1 MATVTVYGA
10 AYSTYTRTALLA
22 LREKGVDYALSEVD
36 IFKPV
41 PPEHTR
47 RHPWG
52 KIPVLEHDGFRVF
65 ETAAITRYVDEAFP
79 GARLQPASARD
90 RARMMQA
97 IGVLDSYGYKAMVSE
112 LVVQR
117 AVQPMFG
124 QPSDE
129 AKIAAALPETEKAL
143 DALGAVQGGDT
154 WLAGDACSLADL
166 HFAPICV
173 YLRMTPEGAA
183 MLEQRPALGAWWE
196 RMAARP
202 SMAATR
208 SPLEG

>member
-22 LREKGVDYALSEVD
+22 LQEKGVNYALSEVD
-36 IFKPV
+36 IFKPI
-41 PPEHTR
+41 PAEHTG
-47 RHPWG
+47 RHPWS
-52 KIPVLEHDGFRVF
+52 KIPVLEHDGFRVY
-65 ETAAITRYVDEAFP
+65 ETAAVTRYVDEAFP
-79 GARLQPASARD
+79 GASLQPGSARD
-90 RARMMQA
+90 RARMMQV
-97 IGVLDSYGYKAMVSE
+97 IGVLDSYGYKPIVTD
-112 LVVQR
+112 LFVQR
-117 AVQPMFG
+117 AVQPKFG

-129 AKIAAALPETEKAL
+129 AKITAALPEAEKAL
-143 DALGAVQGGDT
+143 DAVAAVQGGDP
-154 WLAGDACSLADL
+154 WLAGGACSLADL
-166 HFAPICV
+166 HFAPICL

-183 MLEQRPALGAWWE
+183 MLERRRGLTSWWE

>member
-1 MATVTVYGA
+1 MATVTIYGA

-22 LREKGVDYALSEVD
+22 LHEKGVDYAISEVD
-36 IFKPV
+36 IFKPI
-41 PPEHTR
+41 PAEHGR
-47 RHPWG
+47 RHPWN
-52 KIPVLEHDGFRVF
+52 KIPVLEHDGFQVY
-65 ETAAITRYVDEAFP
+65 ETAAVTRYVDEAFSGP
-79 GARLQPASARD
+79 SLQPPSARD
-90 RARMMQA
+90 RARMTQA
-97 IGVLDSYGYKAMVSE
+97 ICVLDSYGYKPAVGD

-124 QPSDE
+124 QQSDE
-129 AKIAAALPETEKAL
+129 AKIAAALPEVEKAL
-143 DALGAVQGGDT
+143 KALSAIQGQDP
-154 WLAGDACSLADL
+154 WLAGASCSLADL

-183 MLEQRPALGAWWE
+183 ILGRLPGLTAWWE

-202 SMAATR
+202 SMAATK